1 MATLRAAPTRHRHTE
16 QFSGIL
22 TDPILTQPTPRGREG
37 WEKPKHKLA
46 RKQQAIATT
55 LCEELQASNC
65 VYKSRGAPARGIGP
79 PLLQL
84 GKQLTSIALRLTLP
98 KLHLATS
105 STDPKCIFNDF
116 PILKFTQVII
126 YLQMRS
132 FQIGK
137 FMHFYDIGLLPRVFK
152 EFNVFNGKSSSFLYY
167 WKF

>member
-1 MATLRAAPTRHRHTE
+1 MATLRTAPTRHRHTE

-84 GKQLTSIALRLTLP
+84 GKQLTSITSRLTVP
-98 KLHLATS
+98 KLHLATCIGALKNNYSFSLWLWLVEETS
-105 STDPKCIFNDF
+105 SGPLAALLTTFSSYKGIINIYHLQCFNRANRRN
-116 PILKFTQVII
+116 K
-126 YLQMRS
+126 
-132 FQIGK
+132 
-137 FMHFYDIGLLPRVFK
+137 VFAQRK
-152 EFNVFNGKSSSFLYY
+152 
-167 WKF
+167 